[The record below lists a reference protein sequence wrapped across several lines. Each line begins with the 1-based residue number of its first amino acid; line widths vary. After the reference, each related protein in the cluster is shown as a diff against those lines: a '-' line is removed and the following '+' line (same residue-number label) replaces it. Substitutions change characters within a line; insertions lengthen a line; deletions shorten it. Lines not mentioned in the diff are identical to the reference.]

1 VLPPSAEVLE
11 QRLRGRSK
19 DSEDQIRKRLEV
31 ACREVS
37 DFAQYE
43 YVVVN
48 DELDTA
54 VSRLE
59 AIVLAERARVKVMR
73 HQTEQII
80 DTFNGR

>member
-1 VLPPSAEVLE
+1 
-11 QRLRGRSK
+11 
-19 DSEDQIRKRLEV
+19 V
-31 ACREVS
+31 ACREVG

-54 VSRLE
+54 VTRLE

-73 HQTEQII
+73 NQTEDII
-80 DTFNGR
+80 GTFKERQGEIHGTST

>member
-1 VLPPSAEVLE
+1 M
-11 QRLRGRSK
+11 
-19 DSEDQIRKRLEV
+19 

-37 DFAQYE
+37 DFVQYE

-54 VSRLE
+54 VNRLE

-73 HQTEQII
+73 HQTEAILE
-80 DTFNGR
+80 TFKGRRNGTHGKST